1 MNQNRPDKRTTR
13 IVTLDFNGGS
23 HVYRNP
29 ELGMSIPVRIAPSGI
44 SAGRARILA
53 EALNRDC
60 ADSHVRFE
68 VGLSSKASLISKDGS
83 KSGASEENSAV
94 RIGRTS
100 DFDRYGAFLGL
111 AEGIG
116 EGNAFVLLDDSAN
129 DAELVDVIRHE
140 AGHILGTLDHGGAGL
155 ERYAYT
161 HKTEYHTGKKLW
173 GNSEFLGSRY
183 TVNVTFREVAP
194 PSNAEHL
201 TLSYGENYTTIE
213 EYYWS
218 WYENHRDTHYD
229 TRNYTR
235 EGYVNASGLTLK
247 TLLIQ
252 GGNATGCTADEI
264 TVSGLDTYD
273 MVDKIW
279 FGTTYSNVKS
289 HRGTATGCTAGNLTV
304 SGNAIA
310 SSCTVNGALTLD
322 YSGTAQNCTV
332 NGALNVLRGS
342 VANNIVVKSGVAW
355 ITALYQ
361 EYASE
366 YETAVANDLIVEKG
380 HVKVDNGG
388 ELHNATI
395 NGSLIG
401 YAGAKFSGVITCKSV
416 AIYEGCVPQTTITIK
431 VDLRDYAVA
440 NHTDRT
446 WNDRDQVTR
455 MVEYF
460 ANYTTRT
467 TDYTYIYGADGKVDD
482 VRVSVSYGTFDNSDR
497 RFNMKNWE
505 YTFNAD
511 LGFVCEA
518 GAFGKIKVD
527 FGGTEKAF
535 DRGTIC
541 LGAGGYNGDTVPFQW
556 SSKKEQWTC
565 GGTGYDIALMIPRTY
580 FTYNASLFGDAAD
593 VLWLE
598 NGWDPETVYT
608 VDLSSVMQGATE
620 NLTITDKKDGTEVL
634 PTATIQG
641 TELVIKGGT
650 QTAELTVKAEDSN
663 KRDHACDLELI
674 VVPEEIPLV
683 GKLGAQ
689 KYSQML
695 KKAQKEHITK
705 ITDVFPFSV
714 DTEIFGMKF
723 TLSGM
728 SVTLTV
734 NWSKPSMELKLQGKM
749 ELEIVKG
756 KKLTIDL
763 TDDKYISITH
773 EGGAF
778 GWDIVGELKV
788 PDFKIGKFEF
798 SDMFLSVDKG
808 NSTFGVGCYV
818 KLPSLNYKFGG
829 SITIV
834 GGYLDSVTIGV
845 GNLNVPLGATGLMLQ
860 SISGSIEG
868 IATSLDMTFGGNM
881 GFTYG
886 PKIDIKWDCDWLG
899 IEDGE
904 YSLLEIDVGATI
916 STSGEITGSA
926 GISSLGGFI
935 TGSGTVLA
943 TEGFFSIDGTFSLL
957 NGCIS
962 IAGEL
967 NSGSSGVVIS
977 GTGTMTVPDSKY
989 FGPLSGMGLS
999 VNCRADFA
1007 SRYVVAWEDMVIFG
1021 NKFSVGIKC
1030 SFDGDVD
1037 LLGASDLLGG
1047 DDFNKRGLRSLKSA
1061 APAGGTLLRGA
1072 TPPSASQKYIV
1083 SDYGTS
1089 LFKVNF
1095 SVPATSASM
1104 SLVFGGT
1111 EYTQEAISSGLYA
1124 NMQIVNE
1131 LTGKDCITIAVN
1143 NADLGEWTI
1152 NAYGDEKATFG
1163 AYAFSGT
1170 VLKPTVNAV
1179 ELGADRRSATIRYTL
1194 NDLSLVENATVSV
1207 FRAAGDATGQTG
1219 ALLAEFAAAEATG
1232 VFNYAPA
1239 DDLPGGSYA
1248 FYLLVSGD
1256 NYAPVYSDLS
1266 AAVDFI
1272 TVDTLA
1278 PDQIQKV
1285 GAEWRST
1292 GSVLTW
1298 SAPYDDI
1305 GVAGYKVSY
1314 RASEEDDWSEADVT
1328 TTSFTFGGVPNDM
1341 YAFRV
1346 AAYDATG
1353 NIAAWSVE
1361 DSVLVNLAP
1370 NAVHQNAALTEDTA
1384 LAEYEGAYQVDAT
1397 AATLTTAQNSLVSAS
1412 TLGTAEIGGIVE
1424 NSVVNGDVS
1433 ITDGGRGFDLTVNG
1447 NLTVGANA
1455 ERATASGVT
1464 VNGGGLLK
1472 VISGGHADDITV
1484 AAGCGVVLDGD
1495 AEVSEL
1501 VMDYGTTLTVVG
1513 DGRYLLWGDI
1523 RTAGTLSTY
1532 RRISGNGHKIRF
1544 EQYRQTAELRTDIY
1558 GGTRDDVAFLP
1569 DINKLYSNVLEVEID
1584 SAIYGQFKIADKA
1597 DGFDGMITVVDHAD
1611 GSSAKVGLEG
1621 YSLVGSALCRLRNYS
1636 DFGSGLYLETVRSE
1650 IDSPTIRQEGAERDT
1665 YDKIYLTALPA
1676 ENAGSVQKYRFR
1688 YSLNADMSDAVTID
1702 SEDAK
1707 IILNKSE
1714 LTADATYYVQT
1725 CVENSHGVKSLW
1737 SDAASFT
1744 VTAKLLPAAPT
1755 GLTATGATN
1764 AQSDRITF
1772 TAEWEDPNSTA
1783 LREYRFRYADNPEFE
1798 NAVTVTTGQ
1807 RLINYASISKAGIED
1822 GKDYYV
1828 QAAVMVGI
1836 DWGYWSDA
1844 VVFNTQ
1850 GWDYDG
1856 ITVGPEPD
1864 GDFNYF
1870 NLDGKSAKNVTVVN
1884 GGWFYGGGK
1893 IDGLT
1898 IEEGGFFRDDNATVT
1913 NAVVNGGKY
1922 WVDSGSVTDLV
1933 VNSGEV
1939 RMMDGSLNG
1948 ATIGANASMEI
1959 DSDARGSV
1967 KGTILIQGNM
1977 EIYYNHPGF
1986 STNASFIFDLG
1997 AHEANKDKMFINYTT
2012 PLLGNRTFTAKLDST
2027 PETGD
2032 YRLSYTPDSGEF
2044 YVRLADPD
2052 GELIGVM
2059 SLGGAPIHYN
2069 GLYYSIVDQDPV
2081 TYLHVSLNDEPAMLG
2096 KVKLARNGTPYTS
2109 KDGYVDL
2116 VVSSDAEYDFARVD
2130 EGGQLTGLTV
2140 GSGGSVD
2147 VFGIVHGATVENGG
2161 QLTLKEGARALSDII
2176 TIKNGGNFVIEGGT
2190 SDLGAAFHLAGGVI
2204 TLTGALQSYDDGGGW
2219 EPPNQWFVFDF
2230 DQMSEVPSEVMI
2242 SDYEMLTQSK
2252 AQFTS
2257 NVSTKQAKGEYK
2269 LIGNAANFKGSL
2281 SIHYEGD
2288 NDWAEYLTVGTECQI
2303 NGTRYALSLKNDVL
2317 TLTVGDDDTGNSS
2330 PLKDDGTLNLE
2341 SGIQD
2346 NTLEQFGETNI
2357 LMDEEGSVEQDNGSG
2372 GSYSNSLG
2380 GTDTVDYAKISLESA
2395 AKLSFTVEAD
2405 SKVKLTFYE
2414 LVEKGDDTYKKKAL
2428 KTVSISK
2435 ATGDKKSTASV
2446 LVEGGSDKLYC
2457 VAVENKNK
2465 KNQTAY
2471 YNVSLN
2477 TTEGKNKSEFFAD
2490 GDDGWNNGPLL
2501 VKDGKTKV
2509 VNAVQ
2514 IARFQTVNIAESG
2527 TQNIQFD
2534 TNEILADGT
2543 GRWNN
2548 FVGFG
2553 DDNDYVR
2560 LSATQPVELSLT
2572 INAIGNVKLI
2582 VYSLS
2587 LNAKAQWVQKTLQT
2601 TPLSLK
2607 KNQETGEASSKKKLL
2622 LDRLVDTTGKDTDNV
2637 TGYYVS
2643 VQSTNAAKGGSASYN
2658 VTATATVYSDADLG
2672 KNNFD
2677 SKTKKVDE
2685 EVMKEENAVA
2695 LIQGN
2700 PLQIDGAIDGDAPVE
2715 YKDAGDNVYTNF
2727 VGTGDT
2733 SDIVRIDA
2741 VAGTKVSL
2749 KVTATDAV
2757 SLVIYGLQKNSTLK
2771 ALKTVKSKNNVASL
2785 NDFELKAKSAPG
2797 GQFFLGVTSTN
2808 AKKGSAVY
2816 YNVDVVSVSGQDLA
2830 PLSASEA
2837 SSLAMPETDSL
2848 GISDALIFGQYDADV
2863 LADASASSLSDLDAK
2878 SGWLNIASL
2887 A

>member
-1 MNQNRPDKRTTR
+1 MKSSLRESSPNQRSL
-13 IVTLDFNGGS
+13 TLDFDGG
-23 HVYRNP
+23 VKLYRNA
-29 ELGMSIPVRIAPSGI
+29 ELGMDIPVNVSPSGI
-44 SAGRARILA
+44 SAARQKRLA
-53 EALNRDC
+53 AALRREGFDV
-60 ADSHVRFE
+60 AQTGTRTIH
-68 VGLSSKASLISKDGS
+68 
-83 KSGASEENSAV
+83 
-94 RIGRTS
+94 IGRT
-100 DFDRYGAFLGL
+100 DAFDAFGNFAGL

-116 EGNAFVLLDDSAN
+116 EGDAFVFLDDSAS
-129 DAELVDVIRHE
+129 DAELLEVIGHE

-155 ERYAYT
+155 ARYAYT
-161 HKTEYHTGKKLW
+161 HAKEYHWGKLA
-173 GNSEFLGSRY
+173 GVSEYLGSVT
-183 TVNVTFREVAP
+183 TVNVTIREVAP
-194 PSNAEHL
+194 PSDAEDL
-201 TLSYGENYTTIE
+201 TLRYGENYASITRR
-213 EYYWS
+213 YYA
-218 WYENHRDTHYD
+218 WYKDHGPTVYITENSVGERYI
-229 TRNYTR
+229 
-235 EGYVNASGLTLK
+235 NASGLTLK
-247 TLLIQ
+247 TLSIQ

-264 TVSGLDTYD
+264 TVLGMDTYD
-273 MVDKIW
+273 MVDWI
-279 FGTTYSNVKS
+279 GHRTTYSNVKS
-289 HRGTATGCTAGNLTV
+289 HRGTATGCTAGYLDV

-310 SSCTVNGALTLD
+310 SSCTVNGELRVRFPGAV
-322 YSGTAQNCTV
+322 AQNCTV
-332 NGALNVLRGS
+332 NGLLNVWDG
-342 VANNIVVKSGVAW
+342 G
-355 ITALYQ
+355 
-361 EYASE
+361 
-366 YETAVANDLIVEKG
+366 VANDVVIKSGDALIGDRYGYNDYGGAIANNLIVENG
-380 HVKVDNGG
+380 HVEVIDGG

-395 NGSLIG
+395 NGTLIG
-401 YAGAKFSGVITCKSV
+401 YAGAKFSGVITCKNV
-416 AIYEGCVPQTTITIK
+416 HIYEGCVPQTTITIK

-440 NHTDRT
+440 NYTDRT
-446 WNDRDQVTR
+446 WNDRGQVTR
-455 MVEYF
+455 KVEYF

-505 YTFNAD
+505 YTFNAN
-511 LGFVCEA
+511 LGFVREA

-541 LGAGGYNGDTVPFQW
+541 LGASKYTGDTIPFQW
-556 SSKKEQWTC
+556 SSDKKKWEVGETW
-565 GGTGYDIALMIPRTY
+565 YDMSMNPETY
-580 FTYNASLFGDAAD
+580 FTYNASLFGEAAD

-598 NGWDPETVYT
+598 DGWDPETVYT

-620 NLTITDKKDGTEVL
+620 NLTITDKADGEEVL

-641 TELVIKGGT
+641 TELVIKGGAYT
-650 QTAELTVKAEDSN
+650 SNLTVKAEDSD

-674 VVPEEIPLV
+674 VVPEEIPV
-683 GKLGAQ
+683 FGKLGAQ

-705 ITDVFPFSV
+705 ITDVFPFDV

-773 EGGAF
+773 SGGSF

-798 SDMFLSVDKG
+798 SDMFLSVNKG
-808 NSTFGVGCYV
+808 DSTFGVGCYV
-818 KLPSLNYKFGG
+818 KLPSLDYKFGG

-860 SISGSIEG
+860 SISGSIDG

-886 PKIDIKWDCDWLG
+886 PKINIEWDCDWLG
-899 IEDGE
+899 IDDGE
-904 YSLLEIDVGATI
+904 YSLLEINVGATI

-999 VNCRADFA
+999 VNCRADFGA
-1007 SRYVVAWEDMVIFG
+1007 RYVVAWEDMVIFG

-1030 SFDGDVD
+1030 TFDGDVD
-1037 LLGASDLLGG
+1037 LLGSTDLLGG
-1047 DDFNKRGLRSLKSA
+1047 DDIGKKGLRMLKGASS
-1061 APAGGTLLRGA
+1061 GDGNLRGA
-1072 TPPSASQKYIV
+1072 TPPAASKKYIV

-1095 SVPATSASM
+1095 SVPATSASV
-1104 SLVFGGT
+1104 SLTYNGV
-1111 EYTQEAISSGLYA
+1111 EYTLEAISSGLYA

-1194 NDLSLVENATVSV
+1194 NDLSQVENATVSV
-1207 FRAAGDATGQTG
+1207 FRAAGDAAGQTG

-1314 RASEEDDWSEADVT
+1314 RASEEDDWTEADVT
-1328 TTSFTFGGVPNDM
+1328 TTTFTFGGVPNGT
-1341 YAFRV
+1341 YAYRV

-1370 NAVHQNAALTEDTA
+1370 NAVHQNADLTEDTA

-1424 NSVVNGDVS
+1424 NSVVNGEVS
-1433 ITDGGRGFDLTVNG
+1433 LKVGGRGFDLDVNG
-1447 NLTVGANA
+1447 VLTVDG
-1455 ERATASGVT
+1455 TAAGVT
-1464 VNGGGLLK
+1464 VNDGGVLK
-1472 VISGGHADDITV
+1472 VANDGRADDIAV
-1484 AAGCGVVLDGD
+1484 AAGGAVILDGN
-1495 AEVSEL
+1495 AEVSDL
-1501 VMDYGTTLTVVG
+1501 VMDYGTTLTVTG
-1513 DGRYLLWGDI
+1513 EGRYLLSGDI
-1523 RTAGTLSTY
+1523 RTAGTLGTH

-1544 EQYRQTAELRTDIY
+1544 EQYKQTEELRTDIY
-1558 GGTRDDVAFLP
+1558 GGTRDDVAFLT
-1569 DINKLYSNVLEVEID
+1569 DINKLTGKVLEVEID
-1584 SAIYGQFKIADKA
+1584 SAIYGNFRIADKA
-1597 DGFDGMITVVDHAD
+1597 DGFDGTITVVDHAD
-1611 GSSAKVGLEG
+1611 GSSAEVGLEG
-1621 YSLVGSALCRLRNYS
+1621 YSLVGSALCRLWTS
-1636 DFGSGLYLETVRSE
+1636 TEGALWLKTVRSE
-1650 IDSPTIRQEGAERDT
+1650 IDSPTIRQEGAEMDT

-1702 SEDAK
+1702 SEDAE

-1755 GLTATGATN
+1755 GLTVTGATN

-1856 ITVGPEPD
+1856 ITVDASGEYAYLTL
-1864 GDFNYF
+1864 GSKRARNI
-1870 NLDGKSAKNVTVVN
+1870 TVVEK
-1884 GGWFYGGGK
+1884 GYFYGGKGLV
-1893 IDGLT
+1893 DGLT
-1898 IEEGGFFRDDNATVT
+1898 VDGGFFRDDGATVT
-1913 NAVVNGGKY
+1913 NAVVTNGGRY
-1922 WVDSGSVTDLV
+1922 WLSGSISDIQ
-1933 VNSGEV
+1933 VNSGEL
-1939 RMMDGSLNG
+1939 RLMGGTLDG
-1948 ATIGANASMEI
+1948 AVIGA
-1959 DSDARGSV
+1959 DATMQADGGYSPTV
-1967 KGTILIQGNM
+1967 TGTILIQGNM
-1977 EIYYNHPGF
+1977 DVYYNHSGVYA
-1986 STNASFIFDLG
+1986 NADFVFDLG
-1997 AHEANKDKMFINYTT
+1997 AHEEAKDKMFINYTT

-2059 SLGGAPIHYN
+2059 SLGGAPIQYN
-2069 GLYYSIVDQDPV
+2069 GFYYSLVVQDPAV
-2081 TYLHVSLNDEPAMLG
+2081 YLHIADNDAPVFLG
-2096 KVKLARNGTPYTS
+2096 KIKLAKGGEIYTS
-2109 KDGYVDL
+2109 KDGYFDL
-2116 VVSSDAEYDFARVD
+2116 VISSDSECDQARVD
-2130 EGGQLTGLTV
+2130 AGGQLFGATIADGGKVDSYGIVRGATV
-2140 GSGGSVD
+2140 ADGGSL
-2147 VFGIVHGATVENGG
+2147 VFHEGSSAMQNPITVENGG
-2161 QLTLKEGARALSDII
+2161 SI
-2176 TIKNGGNFVIEGGT
+2176 TIEGCT
-2190 SDLGAAFHLAGGVI
+2190 VDLGAEFHLAGGAI
-2204 TLTGALQSYDDGGGW
+2204 TVTGELQSFEEDG
-2219 EPPNQWFVFDF
+2219 QWGPTRHWFIFDL
-2230 DQMSEVPSEVMI
+2230 DRMSEAPTEVMI
-2242 SDYEMLTQSK
+2242 SDYEMLTK
-2252 AQFTS
+2252 CTPMFTVA
-2257 NVSTKQAKGEYK
+2257 VSANQAEGEYK
-2269 LIGNAANFKGSL
+2269 LMGNAANFTGAISVG
-2281 SIHYEGD
+2281 YRD
-2288 NDWAEYLTVGTECQI
+2288 DDWPLYLAPGTDCQVG
-2303 NGTRYALSLKNDVL
+2303 GVRYALALKKDVL
-2317 TLTVGDDDTGNSS
+2317 TLTVGDVVPELVSDVDAQSQMWEQTSESGSYVVEYSTDNFEHVVQITVAGSALDS
-2330 PLKDDGTLNLE
+2330 FSAPDGCRWRVRPAESEDAWSDGTQ
-2341 SGIQD
+2341 I
-2346 NTLEQFGETNI
+2346 
-2357 LMDEEGSVEQDNGSG
+2357 
-2372 GSYSNSLG
+2372 
-2380 GTDTVDYAKISLESA
+2380 A
-2395 AKLSFTVEAD
+2395 A
-2405 SKVKLTFYE
+2405 
-2414 LVEKGDDTYKKKAL
+2414 
-2428 KTVSISK
+2428 
-2435 ATGDKKSTASV
+2435 ATGDDPVVVKSNADGIDDVFFARAAEKWGSNYQAQHVGSLDSEWVGTGETVRLAGKNR
-2446 LVEGGSDKLYC
+2446 LGDLFEGSDDANVLLLTDDANGDALFVDDIYTALPGS
-2457 VAVENKNK
+2457 VAEQQSRIAQINEIRAGAGNDIVDMTSQRFE
-2465 KNQTAY
+2465 Y
-2471 YNVSLN
+2471 VG
-2477 TTEGKNKSEFFAD
+2477 EGLTIRGGDGNDTIWANGGNNCLFGDAGNDRLVGAS
-2490 GDDGWNNGPLL
+2490 GDDM
-2501 VKDGKTKV
+2501 
-2509 VNAVQ
+2509 
-2514 IARFQTVNIAESG
+2514 IAGGAGNDSMHGGGGNDVFTFGANWGVDTVE
-2527 TQNIQFD
+2527 Q
-2534 TNEILADGT
+2534 LADGSVT
-2543 GRWNN
+2543 LW
-2548 FVGFG
+2548 FAFG
-2553 DDNDYVR
+2553 SSDNWDV
-2560 LSATQPVELSLT
+2560 STLT
-2572 INAIGNVKLI
+2572 
-2582 VYSLS
+2582 Y
-2587 LNAKAQWVQKTLQT
+2587 
-2601 TPLSLK
+2601 
-2607 KNQETGEASSKKKLL
+2607 
-2622 LDRLVDTTGKDTDNV
+2622 TDGSNSVTV
-2637 TGYYVS
+2637 TG
-2643 VQSTNAAKGGSASYN
+2643 
-2658 VTATATVYSDADLG
+2658 VTADKVTVYFGEEGFEHFDVGNMSGAFADCSSEKVFEEKNKGLLATV
-2672 KNNFD
+2672 
-2677 SKTKKVDE
+2677 
-2685 EVMKEENAVA
+2685 
-2695 LIQGN
+2695 
-2700 PLQIDGAIDGDAPVE
+2700 
-2715 YKDAGDNVYTNF
+2715 
-2727 VGTGDT
+2727 
-2733 SDIVRIDA
+2733 
-2741 VAGTKVSL
+2741 
-2749 KVTATDAV
+2749 
-2757 SLVIYGLQKNSTLK
+2757 
-2771 ALKTVKSKNNVASL
+2771 
-2785 NDFELKAKSAPG
+2785 
-2797 GQFFLGVTSTN
+2797 
-2808 AKKGSAVY
+2808 
-2816 YNVDVVSVSGQDLA
+2816 
-2830 PLSASEA
+2830 
-2837 SSLAMPETDSL
+2837 
-2848 GISDALIFGQYDADV
+2848 
-2863 LADASASSLSDLDAK
+2863 
-2878 SGWLNIASL
+2878 
-2887 A
+2887 